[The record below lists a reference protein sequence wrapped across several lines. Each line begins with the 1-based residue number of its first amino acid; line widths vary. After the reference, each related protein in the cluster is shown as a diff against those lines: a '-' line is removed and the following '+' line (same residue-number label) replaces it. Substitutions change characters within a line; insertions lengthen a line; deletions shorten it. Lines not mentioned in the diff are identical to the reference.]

1 MQAKDFSRT
10 RVFRVI
16 NRCSIFMAV
25 LTASVFFFYVLG
37 SYQDFLP
44 GTMMLL
50 LRCTVWS
57 SLALIGCSVFVIALL
72 LTFIRRRRA
81 FAVKKLVAQLFF
93 ILMAF
98 VFLYIAMFIIACV

>member
-10 RVFRVI
+10 TIFRLFD
-16 NRCSIFMAV
+16 RCSIFMAV
-25 LTASVFFFYVLG
+25 FTASVFFFYALG
-37 SYQDFLP
+37 SYQFFLP
-44 GTMMLL
+44 ETMMLL

-72 LTFIRRRRA
+72 FTFIGRRRA
-81 FAVKKLVAQLFF
+81 YAVKKLIAQFLF

-98 VFLYIAMFIIACV
+98 VFLYVSMFIIACV

>member
-1 MQAKDFSRT
+1 MQTKDFSRT
-10 RVFRVI
+10 ALFRII

-25 LTASVFFFYVLG
+25 FTAVVFFFYVLG
-37 SYQDFLP
+37 SYQAFLP

-57 SLALIGCSVFVIALL
+57 SLALIGCSVLVIALL
-72 LTFIRRRRA
+72 LTFIVRRRV
-81 FAVKKLVAQLFF
+81 FAVKKLVAQVFF

-98 VFLYIAMFIIACV
+98 AFLYISMFIIACV

>member
-10 RVFRVI
+10 KVFRLI

-25 LTASVFFFYVLG
+25 FTASVFFFYALG
-37 SYQDFLP
+37 SYQAFLP
-44 GTMMLL
+44 ETMMLL

-72 LTFIRRRRA
+72 LSFIRRRSL
-81 FAVKKLVAQLFF
+81 FAVKKLVAQIFF

-98 VFLYIAMFIIACV
+98 VFLYVSMFIIACV